1 MTDWNILDLVQPHW
15 RSLDPYEAAEPP
27 ESLAQRGGVAE
38 SDVVKLNANENPYGP
53 SPKALAAL
61 RDPARAHIYPDPAQV
76 AMRRAL
82 ARYTGAK
89 PEQIV
94 VGNGSDEIIDLVF
107 RATLA
112 PGDAVVNA
120 PPTFGMYDVIAHICG
135 GVIVEV
141 ERDERFNIDVD
152 GMLLAAQNAKLIVL
166 ASPNNPSG
174 NGTPLADIERLL
186 DADCLV
192 VVDEAYA
199 EFAGRSTLPLVDQHP
214 NLVVLRTM
222 SKWAGLAGLRAGYGV
237 MNAELADVLMRGK
250 PPYNV
255 SQAAEAALLASLE
268 DAALLD
274 ERAQLIVQEREL
286 MAGLLAE
293 TQGVDLLPSEANF
306 ILCRLPEG
314 RGKAVYNA
322 LADRGVSV
330 RYYARGK
337 LADYLRV
344 SVGTPEQTGRFIEA
358 LRAALR
364 QTA

>member
-1 MTDWNILDLVQPHW
+1 MTRRDVLGFVQPHW
-15 RSLDPYEAAEPP
+15 RNLDPYEAAEPP
-27 ESLAQRGGVAE
+27 ESLAERGGVAE
-38 SDVVKLNANENPYGP
+38 SEVVKLNANENPYGP
-53 SPKALAAL
+53 SPKALEAL
-61 RDPARAHIYPDPAQV
+61 NHSARAHIYPDPAQI

-82 ARYTGAK
+82 ARYTGAR

-107 RATLA
+107 RATLS
-112 PGDAVVNA
+112 PGDVVVNA
-120 PPTFGMYDVIAHICG
+120 PPTFGMYDVTAHICG

-141 ERDERFNIDVD
+141 ERDEHFDIDVD
-152 GMLLAAQNAKLIVL
+152 GMLGAAESAKLIVL

-174 NGTPLADIERLL
+174 NGTPSEDIECLL

-199 EFAGRSTLPLVDQHP
+199 EFAGRSVLPLLERHP

-237 MNAELADVLMRGK
+237 MNEELTEVLMRGK

-255 SQAAEAALLASLE
+255 SQVAEAALLASLE

-274 ERAQLIVQEREL
+274 ERARLIVQERNR
-286 MAGLLAE
+286 MAELLAE
-293 TQGVDLLPSEANF
+293 LPGVEPLPSEANF
-306 ILCRLPEG
+306 ILCRMPEG
-314 RGKAVYNA
+314 RGKAVYDA
-322 LADRGVSV
+322 LAARGVSV
-330 RYYARGK
+330 RYYSRGK

-344 SVGTPEQTGRFIEA
+344 SAGTPEQTERFIEA
-358 LRAALR
+358 LRLALR
-364 QTA
+364 QTR

>member
-1 MTDWNILDLVQPHW
+1 MTRRNILDFVQPHW
-15 RSLDPYEAAEPP
+15 RNLDPYEAAEPP
-27 ESLAQRGGVAE
+27 EALAERGGVTEAE
-38 SDVVKLNANENPYGP
+38 VVKLNANENPYGP
-53 SPKALAAL
+53 SPKALEAL
-61 RDPARAHIYPDPAQV
+61 NHSARAHIYPDAGQV

-82 ARYTGAK
+82 AGYTGAK

-107 RATLA
+107 RATLE
-112 PGDAVVNA
+112 PGDVVVNA
-120 PPTFGMYDVIAHICG
+120 PPTFGMYDITAHICG

-141 ERDERFNIDVD
+141 ERDEHFDVD
-152 GMLLAAQNAKLIVL
+152 VEGVLAAAERAKLIVL

-174 NGTPLADIERLL
+174 NSTSLADVERLL
-186 DADCLV
+186 SADCLV

-199 EFAGRSTLPLVDQHP
+199 EFAGRSVIPLVGRYP

-237 MNAELADVLMRGK
+237 MNEEFADVLMRGK

-255 SQAAEAALLASLE
+255 SQVAEAALLASLE
-268 DAALLD
+268 DAQILD
-274 ERAQLIVQEREL
+274 ERARLIVHERER
-286 MAGLLAE
+286 MDAILAE
-293 TQGVDLLPSEANF
+293 LPGVEPLPSDANF

-314 RGKAVYNA
+314 RGKAIYDA

-330 RYYARGK
+330 RYYSRGK

-344 SVGTPEQTGRFIEA
+344 SAGTPEQTGRFIEA
-358 LRAALR
+358 LRAAL
-364 QTA
+364 QQAG